1 MTAKPLTRRHV
12 VPLIGGILALP
23 MAARAQQA
31 ALPVVGFLRSGASA
45 GAEHIVNAFRQGL
58 SEAGFVEG
66 QNVALEFRS
75 AENQLDR
82 LPALTADLLRRP
94 VAVIVANSIA
104 ALVVKAAT
112 TTVPIVFAGGGD
124 PVQEGLVAS
133 LNRPGGNV
141 TGANFFLGALGPKRL
156 EQLRQVV
163 PKGTTIAMLVNP
175 NTPDTEAERKDVQAA
190 ASGLGQQLVF
200 VEARS
205 LSEIEATFATLRQRG
220 AGALLVGTGA
230 FLNSHRERVVAL
242 AARHALP
249 ASYSWREAVTA
260 GGLMSYG
267 ASITDAYHHA
277 GLYAGRILKG
287 EKPADL
293 PVMRSTRFEFV
304 LNLKTAKAL
313 GLEIPPTLLAL
324 ADEVIE

>member
-205 LSEIEATFATLRQRG
+205 LSEIEAAFATLRQRG